1 MATYIDL
8 FSWKISWWM
17 CIIKS
22 PPHAYSI
29 TKHTKNLFERRSSF
43 GTFGIRYFR
52 TLIMLQL
59 TCSGVWKQANNLI
72 RKGCFP
78 RFAHSNIL
86 RSHNSESTLN
96 LIYFSYTCIKKTNL
110 ISSDY
115 ISFFESFYCIH
126 LLWVF
131 VSSQEYL
138 IITFLIAT
146 GCEWNYLSEMSTAKY
161 SLALEIHHWNIF

>member
-1 MATYIDL
+1 M
-8 FSWKISWWM
+8 
-17 CIIKS
+17 
-22 PPHAYSI
+22 
-29 TKHTKNLFERRSSF
+29 FERRSSF
-43 GTFGIRYFR
+43 RTFGTRYFR
-52 TLIMLQL
+52 TSTMYQL
-59 TCSGVWKQANNLI
+59 TCSGVWKHANNLI

-138 IITFLIAT
+138 NNGFKDRGRHL
-146 GCEWNYLSEMSTAKY
+146 WLYLSEMSTAKY
-161 SLALEIHHWNIF
+161 SLTLEIHHWNIF